1 MNKIQEIIQSYAR
14 MVNPTPEQKKLA
26 EIRLMTC
33 MTCEEFGK
41 NKIGLEY
48 CKKCG
53 CATKPKYSLQE
64 VCKRAHLINGLFKI

>member
-26 EIRLMTC
+26 ELRLMTC
-33 MTCEEFGK
+33 MTCDEFAK

-53 CATKPKYSLQE
+53 CATK
-64 VCKRAHLINGLFKI
+64 AKIFSPRGMQACPLDKWFV